1 MDPFS
6 ETATNRCI
14 LHTCIFRPVLFC
26 VRETE
31 RYERERERE
40 RGIETDRQTDKTD
53 RQLRAKVEVI
63 SMLIAKELARRH
75 V

>member
-1 MDPFS
+1 
-6 ETATNRCI
+6 
-14 LHTCIFRPVLFC
+14 

-40 RGIETDRQTDKTD
+40 RGIETDRQTD
-53 RQLRAKVEVI
+53 RQLRAKEEVI